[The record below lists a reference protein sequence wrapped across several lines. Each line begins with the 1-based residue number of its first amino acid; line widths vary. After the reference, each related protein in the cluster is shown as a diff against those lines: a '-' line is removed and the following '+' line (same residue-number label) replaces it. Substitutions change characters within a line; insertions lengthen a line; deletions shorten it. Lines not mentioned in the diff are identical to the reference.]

1 MAESLFNSKVRYGIQ
16 LLGQARTK
24 NEDVQN
30 EDFLCIQK
38 VQNKLVRFLNQV
50 SLKDHQS
57 TESLLEKSN
66 MLSVNRINAQ
76 TKLTEVWKAL
86 HKDQKPNN
94 FKNSVPQIN
103 EEERQLRSKSKGLLT
118 ITGHTTVTRNSFI
131 NDGKILW
138 NQCPEE
144 IMQSKTLHPPKT
156 LIKKFVKTL
165 PL

>member
-1 MAESLFNSKVRYGIQ
+1 MKNLLTGRSQRVKIGQKLSKSAALVSGVPQGGILSP
-16 LLGQARTK
+16 LLY
-24 NEDVQN
+24 
-30 EDFLCIQK
+30 QK
-38 VQNKLVRFLNQV
+38 
-50 SLKDHQS
+50 
-57 TESLLEKSN
+57 
-66 MLSVNRINAQ
+66 
-76 TKLTEVWKAL
+76 
-86 HKDQKPNN
+86 
-94 FKNSVPQIN
+94 SVPQIN